1 MKPVKVAD
9 TYTKKTELVLPNDTN
24 NLGNLMGGILL
35 KWMDVNAAIAAMRAT
50 RRTVVTVSVDFVEF
64 RHSIPQGSVVIL
76 ESRVTRTFNS
86 SMEVKVDVSYEILQT
101 GEFHHSNSAFY
112 SFVAVDQSGRSIPVN
127 SVIPETHE
135 EKDLF
140 ESALERREMRLL
152 LSGRMKLEDS
162 EIIKKRLNENR
173 LF

>member
-1 MKPVKVAD
+1 MNPVSVAD

-35 KWMDVNAAIAAMRAT
+35 KWMDVNAAISAMRAT

-76 ESRVTRTFNS
+76 ESKVTRTFNS

-127 SVIPETHE
+127 PVIPETHE
-135 EKDLF
+135 EKELY

-162 EIIKKRLNENR
+162 QIVKKRLNENR

>member
-1 MKPVKVAD
+1 MNPVKVSD
-9 TYTKKTELVLPNDTN
+9 TYTRKTELVLPNDTN

-35 KWMDVNAAIAAMRAT
+35 KWMDVNAAISAMRAT

-76 ESRVTRTFNS
+76 ESKVTRTFNT

-101 GEFHHSNSAFY
+101 GESHHSNSAYY

-127 SVIPETHE
+127 PVLPESPE
-135 EKDLF
+135 EKKLF

-152 LSGRMKLEDS
+152 LSGRMSLGQTQFV
-162 EIIKKRLNENR
+162 KKRLQDNQ